1 MAFVGV
7 RIVWLAVALAVAA
20 VPALASAP
28 DARQEQFT
36 KLRKRLD
43 AQKAEPMVF
52 FVAKGAPNSCG
63 EGCDTWIAAEGP
75 FDSEA
80 GKRLRAF
87 LSEPGRPMLPL
98 FFQSPG
104 GSVSQALE
112 IGRILRQYKMRAGV
126 GRTIPVGCD
135 PHGKHEEMCER
146 IKRSGRMLSAQLRF
160 TAANCV
166 SACVY
171 ALLGAESREVAPD
184 ADLGVHSS
192 VAFRVRDNGEVY
204 EPAPGQ
210 LDRLNAV
217 TRSYVAEMGIEPGL
231 LDVTFDTRSENMRY
245 LTRSEI
251 VSFKIDSRRVI
262 ESRWALA
269 PSGPVPAA
277 IKSIFEVRDHGSL
290 EDRWSYLRLT
300 CGQSD
305 SMKLHYVRIFS
316 TAERETGKTVS
327 IAGRDLLIDLPVAA
341 GAEKTGSAEYTA
353 LVPLASLLAAAAAP
367 SLDIKV
373 TFSPKDSEAW
383 SAVTAVSTAGLTA
396 ALAELRPR
404 CR

>member
-1 MAFVGV
+1 MVFVGV
-7 RIVWLAVALAVAA
+7 RIVWLAAALAIAA
-20 VPALASAP
+20 PALASAP
-28 DARQEQFT
+28 NDPQEQFA
-36 KLRKRLD
+36 KLRKRLE
-43 AQKAEPMVF
+43 AQKSEPMAF
-52 FVAKGAPNSCG
+52 FVAKGPPNSCG

-75 FDSEA
+75 FDGEA
-80 GKRLRAF
+80 AKRLRAF

-98 FFQSPG
+98 YFQSPG

-112 IGRILRQYKMRAGV
+112 IGHILRQYRMRAGV

-135 PHGKHEEMCER
+135 PRGKREDMCER
-146 IKRSGRMLSAQLRF
+146 IKRSGRMLTAELRF

-192 VAFRVRDNGEVY
+192 VAFRVRDDGEVY

-217 TRSYVAEMGIEPGL
+217 TRRYVAEMGIEPEL

-245 LTRSEI
+245 LTRREI
-251 VSFKIDSRRVI
+251 VSFKIDPRRMI
-262 ESRWALA
+262 ESRWTLA
-269 PSGPVPAA
+269 PSGSVPAA
-277 IKSIFEVRDHGSL
+277 VKSIFEVRDHGSL

-300 CGQSD
+300 CGQQD
-305 SMKLHYVRIFS
+305 SMKLRYVRILS
-316 TAERETGKTVS
+316 TAERETGRTVS
-327 IAGRDLLIDLPVAA
+327 IAGPDLLIDLPAAAA
-341 GAEKTGSAEYTA
+341 GSEKASSAEYTA
-353 LVPLASLLAAAAAP
+353 SVPLASLLAAAAAP

-373 TFSPKDSEAW
+373 TFSPRDSEAW
-383 SAVTAVSTAGLTA
+383 SAVTAVSTAGLA
-396 ALAELRPR
+396 EALEELRPR